1 MCKERKNEEHE
12 SAECAERAEFAEQN
26 FGEGGAEQGAERH
39 ESQGADGEQNFRQN
53 QLENFCK
60 RRKVVQVKG
69 KKSAGPMRSPYDVNG
84 SYTGTPPDGGRPV
97 QDADDL

>member
-1 MCKERKNEEHE
+1 MQITN
-12 SAECAERAEFAEQN
+12 S
-26 FGEGGAEQGAERH
+26 
-39 ESQGADGEQNFRQN
+39 EQNFRQN

-69 KKSAGPMRSPYDVNG
+69 KKGKTAKPMRSPYDVNG
-84 SYTGTPPDGGRPV
+84 SYTGTPQDGEAPV